1 MVEAENEAES
11 AAKKMARTPSFH
23 MLRVKIRLYFQ
34 VKTLAKEALV
44 LNRSTGRE
52 KPVNKGRIINRF

>member
-1 MVEAENEAES
+1 
-11 AAKKMARTPSFH
+11 

-34 VKTLAKEALV
+34 IKTLAKEALV

-52 KPVNKGRIINRF
+52 KPVNKDNIQTGSEMEPPLSIASSKNSSE